1 MEGLLITGGGPA
13 SFGWSLVT
21 TFGIYK
27 QPQVFYVTFG
37 GLLLVTCTLRILWC
51 SNKRTFYN

>member
-27 QPQVFYVTFG
+27 QPQVFLCYFWRVATGYMYFTDFM
-37 GLLLVTCTLRILWC
+37 VFKQEDIL
-51 SNKRTFYN
+51 